1 LVNNPQYQ
9 FAAIDVAMQIL
20 RPYATFEMY
29 GNRIAKW
36 DDSRPQ
42 PTQEEIENMIEAIK
56 KFEDQKIMYITK
68 EGTEEMIA
76 VPCQDFR
83 ELDTTTNK

>member
-1 LVNNPQYQ
+1 LINNTQYQ

-20 RPYATFEMY
+20 RPNATFEMY

-36 DDSRPQ
+36 DDPRPQ
-42 PTQEEIENMIEAIK
+42 PTQEDLEGMIDAIK

-68 EGTEEMIA
+68 EGSDEMIE
-76 VPCQDFR
+76 VPCQDFK
-83 ELDTTTNK
+83 ELEYATNK